1 MPDNLAADRDLDL
14 DLDLDLADEAATAAL
29 AEALAKVARP
39 GDVIALVGDLGTGK
53 TTFARAFI
61 RASGV
66 GDEVP
71 SPTFTL
77 VQMYDGDA
85 GPIHHFDLFR
95 LTAAAETEELGMDEA
110 FAGGISLIEW
120 PDRMGARLPVDRLEI
135 AFSMVAD
142 AKARHARMTAHGGWR
157 GRLDEAGIG

>member
-1 MPDNLAADRDLDL
+1 MPDSLAADSDV
-14 DLDLDLADEAATAAL
+14 DLDLADEAATAAL
-29 AEALAKVARP
+29 AETLAKVARP
-39 GDVIALVGDLGTGK
+39 GDIIALVGDLGTGK

-77 VQMYDGDA
+77 VQTYDGGA

-110 FAGGISLIEW
+110 FADGICLIEW
-120 PDRMGARLPVDRLEI
+120 PDRMGARLPIDRLEI

-142 AKARHARMTAHGGWR
+142 PAARHVRVAARGSWR
-157 GRLDEAGIG
+157 GRLGEAGIG